1 MKSGEFRTFNEE
13 SQMRIEAWWEEYQKN
28 HVIAKIVP
36 TVEVNELR
44 RKKPKKRN
52 ARFRMAEPLKKIN
65 PTRIKEYS
73 DQSDV
78 DDDTDFDDSLN

>member
-52 ARFRMAEPLKKIN
+52 ARFRMAGPLKKVN

-73 DQSDV
+73 EQADV
-78 DDDTDFDDSLN
+78 DDTTDFDDSIN